1 MVTYRLY
8 HNKPLLM
15 YISDKS
21 NYNKNVEI
29 IENKLTTSIP
39 KVNELF
45 KQYDFIQLLYE
56 FKKYAN
62 NVEKD
67 FKEYIKTNEIW
78 NRLKK

>member
-1 MVTYRLY
+1 MV
-8 HNKPLLM
+8 LL
-15 YISDKS
+15 
-21 NYNKNVEI
+21 I

-67 FKEYIKTNEIW
+67 FKDYIKTNEIW

>member
-1 MVTYRLY
+1 MV
-8 HNKPLLM
+8 LL
-15 YISDKS
+15 
-21 NYNKNVEI
+21 I

-67 FKEYIKTNEIW
+67 FKDYIQN
-78 NRLKK
+78 

>member
-1 MVTYRLY
+1 
-8 HNKPLLM
+8 M

-62 NVEKD
+62 IDYYMVMIMQNN
-67 FKEYIKTNEIW
+67 YSSI
-78 NRLKK
+78 